1 MIIGIIPK
9 ITEKYKD
16 QFEFS
21 LEIKLISFLN
31 KVFPRTKIKTL
42 FNVNIKEK
50 FDILIIS
57 GGNDLISHKKLKNNS
72 MRNKL
77 NNFYFSQALKSN
89 LPIIG
94 ICHGAHFIA
103 SKYNGKF
110 KKTNSHVGTHKIFY
124 ENTSATIISHHN
136 YKIQKISKKAEI
148 LALADDK
155 SIELFKIKNKKIY
168 GIVWHPE
175 RQKKIDLLGKKIFKN
190 I

>member
-21 LEIKLISFLN
+21 CEIKLISFLKN
-31 KVFPRTKIKTL
+31 IFPRTKIKIL
-42 FNVNIKEK
+42 FNVNIIEN

-57 GGNDLISHKKLKNNS
+57 GGNDLLSHKKIKKNYI
-72 MRNKL
+72 RNKL
-77 NNFYFSQALKSN
+77 NSFYFSQALKNN

-103 SKYNGKF
+103 SKYSGEF
-110 KKTNSHVGTHKIFY
+110 KKTSSHVGTHKIYY
-124 ENTSATIISHHN
+124 ENNATTIISHHN
-136 YKIQKISKKAEI
+136 YKIQRISKKVNI
-148 LALADDK
+148 LAIADDK
-155 SIELFKIKNKKIY
+155 SVELFKVKNKKIY

-175 RQKKIDLLGKKIFKN
+175 RQKKNDHLGIKIFKDL
-190 I
+190 